1 MNEMTGFGP
10 EDLKKQIASFLEKG
24 KLIHDNLA
32 KAMWEFYDNLYK
44 SWFSPKAK
52 EFEQHLYDLGR
63 VIYNLNI
70 SYEKTA
76 SAMIDAFNAHATANG
91 TGTLANEYEGAEY
104 QPDGAN
110 FGDMHLEEVSPE
122 GKVGM
127 VTETV
132 IQATIDL
139 ITTVRKQL
147 DAVKESYDLP
157 AFYDPEGNQIE
168 AYVSLVNKMRDKVEE
183 ELGTVVQNI
192 GTALDEEEKIVKEAA
207 QSATAALTQ

>member
-1 MNEMTGFGP
+1 MDDITGFGP
-10 EDLKKQIASFLEKG
+10 EELKKQIASFLEKG
-24 KLIHDNLA
+24 NLIYETLA
-32 KAMWEFYDNLYK
+32 QANWDFYDNLYK

-63 VIYNLNI
+63 VIYNLHI

-76 SAMIDAFNAHATANG
+76 SAMIEAFNAHATANG
-91 TGTLANEYEGAEY
+91 TGTIANEYDGAEY
-104 QPDGAN
+104 QPEGAN

-127 VTETV
+127 VTATV
-132 IQATIDL
+132 VQAAVNL
-139 ITTVRKQL
+139 IKTVRKQL
-147 DAVKESYDLP
+147 EAVKESYDLP

-192 GTALDEEEKIVKEAA
+192 GTAIDEEERIVKEAA
-207 QSATAALTQ
+207 QSATAALSQ

>member
-1 MNEMTGFGP
+1 MSNMTGFGP
-10 EDLKKQIASFLEKG
+10 EELKKQIASFLEKG
-24 KLIHDNLA
+24 NLIYETLA
-32 KAMWEFYDNLYK
+32 QANWDFYDNLYK

-63 VIYNLNI
+63 VIYNLHI

-76 SAMIDAFNAHATANG
+76 SAMIEAFNAHATANG
-91 TGTLANEYEGAEY
+91 TGTIANEYDGAEY
-104 QPDGAN
+104 QPEGAN

-127 VTETV
+127 VTATV
-132 IQATIDL
+132 VQAAVNL
-139 ITTVRKQL
+139 IKTVRKQL
-147 DAVKESYDLP
+147 EAVKESYDLP

-192 GTALDEEEKIVKEAA
+192 GTAIDEEERIVKEAA
-207 QSATAALTQ
+207 QSATAALSQ

>member
-1 MNEMTGFGP
+1 MDDITGFGP
-10 EDLKKQIASFLEKG
+10 EELKKQIASFLEKG
-24 KLIHDNLA
+24 NLIFETLA
-32 KAMWEFYDNLYK
+32 QANWDFYDNLYK

-63 VIYNLNI
+63 VIYNLHI

-76 SAMIDAFNAHATANG
+76 SAMIEAFNAHATANG
-91 TGTLANEYEGAEY
+91 TGTIANEYDGAEY
-104 QPDGAN
+104 QPEGAN

-127 VTETV
+127 VTATV
-132 IQATIDL
+132 VQAAVNL
-139 ITTVRKQL
+139 IKTVRKQL
-147 DAVKESYDLP
+147 EAVKESYDLP

-192 GTALDEEEKIVKEAA
+192 GTAIDEEERIVKEAA
-207 QSATAALTQ
+207 QSATAALSQ